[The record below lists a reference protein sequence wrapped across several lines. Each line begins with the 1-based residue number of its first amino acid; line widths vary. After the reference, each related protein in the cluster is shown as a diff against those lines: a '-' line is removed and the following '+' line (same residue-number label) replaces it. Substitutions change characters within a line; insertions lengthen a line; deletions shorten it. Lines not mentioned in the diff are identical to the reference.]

1 MKIWAV
7 CAYNF
12 VYSNYDL
19 AEINTRN
26 EESQQENE
34 LLNQQVIELQQIIEN
49 MKNQSNQVFYN

>member
-7 CAYNF
+7 GLYNF
-12 VYSNYDL
+12 VYTNYDL

-34 LLNQQVIELQQIIEN
+34 LLNQQIIELQQVIEN